1 MHSPT
6 VAIAFP
12 APLRVSPATPHPP
25 QVITS
30 KEKSISKVDP
40 ATGEKKVFHT
50 RIWNAT
56 VANLT
61 LMALGSSAPEILL
74 NVIEVLGNSF
84 NSGALGP
91 STIVGSA
98 AFNLMVITAVCMVC
112 LPAGEVR
119 VIKQQAV
126 FLTTAF
132 YSIFVYIWLLII
144 VVFWTPEVI
153 TLAEGIITCIFMVT
167 LLAQAYWADTKFD
180 AFVKKYTSVGV
191 NGLSKKEAAEAIKAA
206 HLGKDATP
214 EELAAALK
222 EMQPPKSR
230 AYYRAQAAKGV
241 SGKHKQ
247 ATKVVPGQDDTPAEG
262 QRKKLEPEAGD
273 SSTAVDAES
282 PGIIKWKHAQV
293 DVMESGGHVTLQ
305 VVRVGGSKGAVSC
318 EFKTKNQK
326 AVAGKDYEAKEGKI
340 EFADG
345 DMTEKTIEIAIYDDD
360 EFEKDE
366 EFTVVLSE
374 PTGGAKFEKHTDG
387 GEDTDVCTV
396 MIVNDD
402 DRATKLTQAIS
413 LLKLDAD
420 ALDLAGTD
428 YKQQIIDAFHPDEE
442 GPKAMAMH
450 ILTLPW
456 KILFALVPPPGL
468 FSGWPCFFLAL
479 FAIGFQVILISD
491 FASQMGCQMYIK
503 ESVTAITFVALG
515 TSLPDTFASMQA
527 AVQDKY
533 ADNSI
538 GNVTGSNSVNVLLGL
553 GLPWLVGAIYWAG
566 AGANAAWVERYNPDT
581 GLFPL
586 PKKIYDEYST
596 SGAFVVR
603 SGDLGFSVI
612 VFTVCAIITI
622 GMILVRRKYVAPR
635 GANHA
640 RSRHSRPRVSYI
652 LETARCLTCFSP
664 LSHLCVVPFPICASY
679 ALSPVSDLCEPR
691 YGQELGGNRTG
702 AIVCAI
708 ILVMLWFVY
717 ILCSCLSTYGFITL
731 AL

>member
-1 MHSPT
+1 MLPATHYLPPVTS
-6 VAIAFP
+6 AFADRCYHIPRSSARVPRHP
-12 APLRVSPATPHPP
+12 APSAGHHL
-25 QVITS
+25 

-50 RIWNAT
+50 YLERDRCQSDSDGARL
-56 VANLT
+56 VGARDP
-61 LMALGSSAPEILL
+61 AQRDR
-74 NVIEVLGNSF
+74 VLGNSF

-533 ADNSI
+533 ADNSS
-538 GNVTGSNSVNVLLGL
+538 VTS
-553 GLPWLVGAIYWAG
+553 P
-566 AGANAAWVERYNPDT
+566 
-581 GLFPL
+581 
-586 PKKIYDEYST
+586 
-596 SGAFVVR
+596 
-603 SGDLGFSVI
+603 
-612 VFTVCAIITI
+612 
-622 GMILVRRKYVAPR
+622 APTP
-635 GANHA
+635 
-640 RSRHSRPRVSYI
+640 S
-652 LETARCLTCFSP
+652 TCFSAWGCRGSSAP
-664 LSHLCVVPFPICASY
+664 STGRGLAPTLRGSNVTTQTPDSSPSPRRSTTNTALRVPSWFARATWAS
-679 ALSPVSDLCEPR
+679 L
-691 YGQELGGNRTG
+691 
-702 AIVCAI
+702 
-708 ILVMLWFVY
+708 
-717 ILCSCLSTYGFITL
+717 
-731 AL
+731 